1 MTEPQTTL
9 HSLRTLIDELGQP
22 TSYNALKLASRL
34 RHELAAEHDQF
45 AVSLAL
51 ALLTA
56 EHTCK
61 LAEQNRAALN

>member
-9 HSLRTLIDELGQP
+9 HSLRTLIDGLGHP
-22 TSYNALKLASRL
+22 TSHNALKLASRL
-34 RHELAAEHDQF
+34 RHELACEHDQF

-56 EHTCK
+56 EHTVK
-61 LAEQNRAALN
+61 IAEENRAGLN